1 MDQILLDKCPSYNSK
16 LAVTLRAEEKK
27 IIESY
32 LEFCEKME
40 QAVPDELQQNETA
53 KEGKWRSK
61 HKTSISINDISEE
74 KKVSEDLKDTK
85 EE

>member
-16 LAVTLRAEEKK
+16 LAVALRAEEKK

-53 KEGKWRSK
+53 KE
-61 HKTSISINDISEE
+61 EE